1 MSSENSSEIIIGK
14 KYKLLNQIGE
24 GSFGKIFKAENIL
37 TSSLV
42 AIKIEKKSNSSL
54 LKHEAN
60 IYYKCKNL
68 RGIPGIRMFG
78 TEENYNYIVMDL
90 LGMSIDKMREIQG
103 GKLTLKETLTISIQ
117 LISCLENLHAIG
129 IIHRDIKPE
138 NILINGDINK
148 IYLIDFGLAKYYI
161 DQERN
166 HLPINNNKKFIG
178 NVRFASIN
186 IHNGIEP
193 SRRDD
198 LISLGYVFIVCLK
211 GFLPWQNIN
220 SMNKDEKYNK
230 IKNIK
235 ETLYLPDLC
244 SDIPYEF
251 LSYMS
256 YCYSLKYDEDPDYLY
271 LKNLFINLC
280 RITDRQ

>member
-1 MSSENSSEIIIGK
+1 MSNENEIIIGK

-24 GSFGKIFKAENIL
+24 GSFGKIFKAENIQ

-42 AIKIEKKSNSSL
+42 AIKIEKKHNSSL

-60 IYYKCKNL
+60 IYYKCKNIK
-68 RGIPGIRMFG
+68 GIPSIRMFG
-78 TEENYNYIVMDL
+78 TEEQYNYIVMDL
-90 LGMSIDKMREIQG
+90 LGISIDKMREIQS
-103 GKLTLKETLTISIQ
+103 GKFTLKETIIISLQ
-117 LISCLENLHAIG
+117 LISCLENLHNIG

-138 NILINGDINK
+138 NILTNGDINK
-148 IYLIDFGLAKYYI
+148 IQLIDFGLSKYYI

-166 HLPINNNKKFIG
+166 HLPINTNKKFIG

-198 LISLGYVFIVCLK
+198 LISLGYIFIVCLK
-211 GFLPWQNIN
+211 GILPWQNVD
-220 SMNKDEKYNK
+220 SLNKEDKYNK

-235 ETLYLPDLC
+235 SNISLLELC

-256 YCYSLKYDEDPDYLY
+256 YCYSLKYEDEPKYSY
-271 LKNLFINLC
+271 LKNLFVNIYS
-280 RITDRQ
+280 II